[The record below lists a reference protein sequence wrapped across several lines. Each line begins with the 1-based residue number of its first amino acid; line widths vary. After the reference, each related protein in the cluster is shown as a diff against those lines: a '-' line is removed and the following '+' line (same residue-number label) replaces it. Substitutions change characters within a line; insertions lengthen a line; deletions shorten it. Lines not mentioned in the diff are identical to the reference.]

1 MHRQA
6 LRLGKRIAIGIAGGV
21 VMLVGLVLSL
31 PLVPGP
37 GLAIMLLGMAI
48 LSLEFE
54 RPRLWLARLK
64 AWWRQLRERI
74 RARWSHRGDA

>member
-1 MHRQA
+1 MHAQA
-6 LRLGKRIAIGIAGGV
+6 LRLGKRIAIGIAGGT

-37 GLAIMLLGMAI
+37 GLAIMLLGLAI

-54 RPRLWLARLK
+54 RPRLWLEQLK
-64 AWWRQLRERI
+64 ARGRQLRERI
-74 RARWSHRGDA
+74 RARRSLRGDG

>member
-1 MHRQA
+1 MHAQA
-6 LRLGKRIAIGIAGGV
+6 LRLGKRIAIGFAGGL

-37 GLAIMLLGMAI
+37 GLAIMLLGLAI

-54 RPRLWLARLK
+54 KPRLWLAQLK
-64 AWWRQLRERI
+64 AWWHQLRERI
-74 RARWSHRGDA
+74 RAARSRRGDS